1 MIFLCASFSKTR
13 DGNILLKSFQLSFE
27 LAFVVNDLET
37 IAQKA
42 SSPYL
47 FLNRHLSL
55 QNPLCG
61 NMHFWWLYLLR
72 AAFFQSVIDFNSHVP
87 LLQPLL
93 APLNFCFYALTSFPS
108 LLFVLYWTEWSLHFS
123 LWCILAVNYSSW
135 LRTLYLP
142 YQLCYFPLSVEKRI
156 SVAPGLLLPPRPQQ
170 WQELH
175 NLLLI
180 LVKSIDISEPHL
192 LTSCSGFEYQ
202 NGNALLKINNT
213 LFFVLSVPRTVMAH
227 SRYLI
232 NICGT
237 NI

>member
-1 MIFLCASFSKTR
+1 M
-13 DGNILLKSFQLSFE
+13 LKSFQLSFE
-27 LAFVVNDLET
+27 LDFVVNDLEN

-47 FLNRHLSL
+47 FLNIHLSL

-72 AAFFQSVIDFNSHVP
+72 AAFFQSVIEFNSHFP

-93 APLNFCFYALTSFPS
+93 APLNFCFHALTSFPS
-108 LLFVLYWTEWSLHFS
+108 LFFVLYWTEWSLHFS
-123 LWCILAVNYSSW
+123 CDLLLLGKNFTSS
-135 LRTLYLP
+135 
-142 YQLCYFPLSVEKRI
+142 LSVALLSPCLLRRV
-156 SVAPGLLLPPRPQQ
+156 SVAPGLLLFNRSPLPQQ

-180 LVKSIDISEPHL
+180 LIKSIDISEPHF

-202 NGNALLKINNT
+202 NENILLKIST
-213 LFFVLSVPRTVMAH
+213 LFFVLLVPRIVMAH
-227 SRYLI
+227 Y
-232 NICGT
+232 
-237 NI
+237 